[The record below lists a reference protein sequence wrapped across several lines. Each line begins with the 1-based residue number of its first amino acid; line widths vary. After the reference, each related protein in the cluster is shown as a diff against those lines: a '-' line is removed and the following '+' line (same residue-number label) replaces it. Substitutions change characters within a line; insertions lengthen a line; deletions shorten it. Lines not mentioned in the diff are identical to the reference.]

1 MKINVGEVIKDSE
14 FKKIDPVEL
23 ADKSRLNARDA
34 KVRSNAR
41 RAFDELLN
49 SKETQLQKVT
59 VEGIDFYIKK
69 LSYTDFVEH
78 TLNIMREADGV
89 LNLAESS
96 NATGKHVLLSCVCE
110 SDGTPFFTH
119 DDADK
124 YFNDYRLTELINEL
138 LLHVYNANPCLLNSL
153 KKT

>member
-1 MKINVGEVIKDSE
+1 MKFDVDNVVKDRE

-23 ADKSRLNARDA
+23 ADNARLKTRDA
-34 KVRSNAR
+34 KVRSSAR
-41 RAFDELLN
+41 KAFDNLLN
-49 SKETQLQKVT
+49 TKETKLVKVT
-59 VEGIDFYIKK
+59 VNSIDFYIKR

-110 SDGTPFFTH
+110 ADGTPFFTH
-119 DDADK
+119 EDADK
-124 YFNDYRLTELINEL
+124 YFDDYRLTELINEL
-138 LLHVYNANPCLLNSL
+138 LLHVYNVNPCLLNSL